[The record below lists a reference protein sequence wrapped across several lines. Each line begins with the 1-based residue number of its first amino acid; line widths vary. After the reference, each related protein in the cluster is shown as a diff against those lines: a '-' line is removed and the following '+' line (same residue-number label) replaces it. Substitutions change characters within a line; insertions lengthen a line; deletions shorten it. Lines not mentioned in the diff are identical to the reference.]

1 MVEFNKIAVAEILDC
16 IRSVSS
22 DAGDP
27 DIASML
33 EEISDYLSDFALGGR
48 LLIAMCA
55 SGLNTTQIVTYSN
68 VDADHIDQIGNHCH
82 ELDDLECDTRLRML
96 CKVLPLPFEFVATG
110 KVELLADANII
121 AGGIRRIIGDN
132 NFRLVT

>member
-1 MVEFNKIAVAEILDC
+1 
-16 IRSVSS
+16 
-22 DAGDP
+22 
-27 DIASML
+27 
-33 EEISDYLSDFALGGR
+33 
-48 LLIAMCA
+48 MCA
-55 SGLNTTQIVTYSN
+55 SGLSTTQIVAYSN
-68 VDADHIDQIGNHCH
+68 VDAGYIDQIGNHCK
-82 ELDDLECDTRLRML
+82 EWGDLECDTRLRML

>member
-1 MVEFNKIAVAEILDC
+1 MRKHIND
-16 IRSVSS
+16 
-22 DAGDP
+22 G
-27 DIASML
+27 
-33 EEISDYLSDFALGGR
+33 
-48 LLIAMCA
+48 
-55 SGLNTTQIVTYSN
+55 QIKSWTGYVVFY
-68 VDADHIDQIGNHCH
+68 IDQIGNHCK
-82 ELDDLECDTRLRML
+82 EWGDLECDTRLRML